1 MVKKTVTYPDFDG
14 KEVTKDFYFNLSKM
28 EFRVLDRKIPG
39 GLQNMIDQI
48 MKEKDE
54 DRLIDLLDILILES
68 YGEKAE
74 DGRFVKED
82 RYGRRLSSFFKISE
96 AWDVMFMNLVS
107 NENELH
113 EFLMGIVPKDVA
125 EKAAEES
132 AKAEGTLT
140 PVAGNVTPMNAK

>member
-1 MVKKTVTYPDFDG
+1 MVKKTVTFQDFDG
-14 KEVTKDFYFNLSKM
+14 KEVTKDFYFNISKM

-82 RYGRRLSSFFKISE
+82 RFGRRLSSFFKISE
-96 AWDVMFMNLVS
+96 AWDVLFMNLVS
-107 NENELH
+107 DEKELQ
-113 EFLMGIVPKDVA
+113 EFLKGIVPKDVA
-125 EKAAEES
+125 EKATEEA
-132 AKAEGTLT
+132 AKVEGKLT
-140 PVAGNVTPMNAK
+140 PVADNVTPIPAK

>member
-1 MVKKTVTYPDFDG
+1 MVKKTVTFTNFDG

-68 YGEKAE
+68 YGEKSE
-74 DGRFVKED
+74 DDRFVKED
-82 RYGRRLSSFFKISE
+82 RYGRRLSTFFKVSE
-96 AWDVMFMNLVS
+96 AWDVLFMNLVKS
-107 NENELH
+107 EAELH
-113 EFLMGIVPKDVA
+113 EFLTGIVPKDVA
-125 EKAAEES
+125 DKADEE
-132 AKAEGTLT
+132 AKKLEGTLT
-140 PVAGNVTPMNAK
+140 PINPE